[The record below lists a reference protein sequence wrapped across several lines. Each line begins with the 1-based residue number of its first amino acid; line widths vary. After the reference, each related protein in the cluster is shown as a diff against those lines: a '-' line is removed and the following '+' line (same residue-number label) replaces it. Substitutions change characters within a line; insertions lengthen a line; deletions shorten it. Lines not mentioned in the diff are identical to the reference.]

1 MLPRIRS
8 AHAVRAGAVR
18 AGVAGSVAVALLVAP
33 LAVISPVSAAQPGE
47 WAPSD
52 WTGVAPGA
60 PVPDPSLSAAM
71 PAPLSPQPYLP
82 IGYEGQTTCDPT
94 PKPGAVAMADT
105 IRAVYGADQDIG
117 IPRGCEVGGRSEHK
131 EGRAIDWMVDIR
143 VPEQRA
149 MAEAYLNWLLG
160 PDQAGRMHGHA
171 FQLGVMYIG
180 WNDRMW
186 RGYRPEA
193 GWTELKGCFGKSDEK
208 YDNYCHRNHIHIS
221 LTPAGAAGSTLPPV
235 PADGTPLPPR
245 PPAPAQPGADDDLFM
260 SVGAAVGFSAGDD
273 VPLAAGELRTV
284 DLAAV
289 PLNATS
295 ALVYVTTRQAVNKG
309 TLRIGMVDASA
320 AVPVRVPKRRV
331 RGSVIQV
338 PVANGAVQI
347 AGPSEGAVSVR
358 VDVLGYTIAG
368 GSHPAVGGAPEVL
381 FRGRLSPKQ
390 VTTVEVRGVGIVP
403 RKKSRSTA
411 VILRVTAGGRGTPG
425 RVSAYPVGGVDLGTT
440 SAVVPKTGTRS
451 SIIAADIG
459 TDGKV
464 ALTSTVRRKVLVEI
478 IGYVS
483 G

>member
-1 MLPRIRS
+1 MLPRIRT
-8 AHAVRAGAVR
+8 ARAVTGGAV
-18 AGVAGSVAVALLVAP
+18 GIVALGL
-33 LAVISPVSAAQPGE
+33 LAGGLAAPVSASRPGE
-47 WAPSD
+47 WTPSD
-52 WTGVAPGA
+52 WTGFAPGA

-71 PAPLSPQPYLP
+71 PAPLAPQAFLP
-82 IGYEGQTTCDPT
+82 ISYEGQSVCDPT
-94 PKPGAVAMADT
+94 PKPGAVAMAET
-105 IRAVYGADQDIG
+105 IKAVYGADQVIG
-117 IPRGCEVGGRSEHK
+117 IPRGCDIGGRSEHK
-131 EGRAIDWMVDIR
+131 EGRAVDWMVDIR
-143 VPEQRA
+143 VPAERA

-193 GWTELKGCFGKSDEK
+193 GWTELKGCFSKSEEK

-221 LTPAGAAGSTLPPV
+221 LTLAGAAGSTLPAPSAEGGAP
-235 PADGTPLPPR
+235 PALPPR
-245 PPAPAQPGADDDLFM
+245 PPAPAQPGVDDDAFM
-260 SVGAAVGFSAGDD
+260 SVGSSVGFTAGDD
-273 VPLAAGELRTV
+273 VPLGAGELRTV

-289 PLNATS
+289 PLNASS
-295 ALVYVTTRQAVNKG
+295 ALVYVTTRQAASKG
-309 TLRIGMVDASA
+309 TMRIGMVDAAA

-368 GSHPAVGGAPEVL
+368 GDHPAVGGAPAVL
-381 FRGRLSPKQ
+381 YRGRLTPKGAD
-390 VTTVEVRGVGIVP
+390 TVKVRGIGIVP

-411 VILRVTAGGRGTPG
+411 VILRVTTQGRGHSG
-425 RVSAYPVGGVDLGTT
+425 RVTAYPVGGVDLGTA
-440 SAVVPKTGTRS
+440 SASVPESGRRS

-459 TDGKV
+459 VDGQI
-464 ALTSTVRRKVLVEI
+464 ALASSVRGKVLVEV
-478 IGYVS
+478 IGYVQ